1 MPRFLIAD
9 DHLIVLIGTKHLLDE
24 QFPGA
29 DIHLVENFDEALA
42 LVQRFHF
49 DIVLLDINLPGG
61 NRLGMIESLR
71 LRQPNIKVLMFSAFD
86 EAQYATLYMKAGAD
100 GYISKRAKREEFYKA
115 VISVMQNKKY
125 LSPDMQQFYIDKM
138 SGEED
143 PFSNTL
149 DKLTDKE
156 REIMNLLVSGL
167 STNDIA
173 AKLSVSASAISSHK
187 FKIFEKLRIKNIL
200 ELKDWLTN
208 IER

>member
-1 MPRFLIAD
+1 MTRFLIAD
-9 DHLIVLIGTKHLLDE
+9 DHLIVLVGTQHLLDE

-29 DIHLVENFDEALA
+29 DIQTVENFDEALV
-42 LVQRFHF
+42 LVQKSHF
-49 DIVLLDINLPGG
+49 DIILLDINLPGG

-71 LRQPNIKVLMFSAFD
+71 LRQPSIKILMFSAFE

-115 VISVMQNKKY
+115 VISVLHNKKY

-138 SGEED
+138 SGDED
-143 PFSNTL
+143 PLANAL
-149 DKLTDKE
+149 DRLTDKE

-167 STNDIA
+167 STNNIA

-187 FKIFEKLRIKNIL
+187 SKIFEKLRLNNIL
-200 ELKDWLTN
+200 ELKDWLVS